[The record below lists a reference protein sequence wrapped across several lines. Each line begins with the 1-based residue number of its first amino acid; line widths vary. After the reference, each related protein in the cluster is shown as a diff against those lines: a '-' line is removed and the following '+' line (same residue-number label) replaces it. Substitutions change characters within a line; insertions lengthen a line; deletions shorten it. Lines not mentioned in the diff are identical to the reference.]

1 MNELSEHEFAS
12 PLRGKIFTGI
22 IITVFLA
29 FIGRFVQLQV
39 IEGEALSGAAI
50 EQGLKR
56 IERIP
61 VRGTI
66 YDRYGRVIA
75 ASVPA
80 YTVAITRQDFDPY
93 RKETL
98 PLLATILG
106 VDTSFILQRLQKEGG
121 FYTRF
126 QPVKIWRDASPRIIA
141 QIEENYRNLPGVDII
156 FESKREY
163 VAPIRAAHLLGYTK
177 EISESMLKKLKK
189 TADSDYYHPGDVV
202 GTTGLENVREKEL
215 RGVKG
220 YEVLAVDARGQRQ
233 SRLNEG
239 ATDITAV
246 DGAPIQLG
254 LDIDLQLYAE
264 QLMDGHHGAAV
275 AVDPNN
281 GDILA
286 LVSKPDFDLDLFSG
300 KTTKEEYQ
308 AVMLDKAHPLFNRA
322 LQTKYPPGSTYKM
335 MVGAAALQTGTI
347 DTNYKV
353 VCPGGFTWGGQ
364 FYGDHHH
371 GVTDLRKS
379 IGASC
384 NTWYFKMA
392 SLMPLDSMW
401 LYARHFGY
409 DTATGVDIGHEGN
422 GVIPN
427 TKRMNKWYPRGWTK
441 GYVIS
446 QGVGQGEVSVT
457 PVQQA
462 AYAGVWA
469 NRGLWVQPHAAKRIW
484 NAQKGTWDSVPYKT
498 RQVPVKAEYLE
509 ILRQGMYYAVNIP
522 GGTSRAAIVPDVPW
536 QAAGKTGTAQNPH
549 GEDHAW
555 FVCFA
560 PYDKPKIAICVM
572 VENAGFGGVVSAPI
586 ARKLM
591 NLYLTGR
598 REDPLPTILPN
609 TDEYRALK
617 EAKYSKD
624 KAIAAAAA
632 KKVGTLAPAPN
643 AATPKPAASTP
654 KPAPAKPTPAKPT
667 PTKPAPAKP
676 EAKPKPTAEAI
687 LPGNR
692 RG

>member
-12 PLRGKIFTGI
+12 PLRGKIFTGVI
-22 IITVFLA
+22 IAVFLT
-29 FIGRFVQLQV
+29 FVVRLVQLQV
-39 IEGEALSGAAI
+39 IEGESLSGAAI

-61 VRGTI
+61 VRGTL

-80 YTVAITRQDFDPY
+80 YTVAVTPQDFNPF
-93 RKETL
+93 RHQTL
-98 PLLATILG
+98 PLLSDILG
-106 VDTSFILQRLQKEGG
+106 VDTTFILEKLKEGG

-126 QPVKIWRDASPRIIA
+126 QPVKIWRDANPRIIA
-141 QIEENYRNLPGVDII
+141 MVEENYRNLPGVDIF

-163 VAPIRAAHLLGYTK
+163 VAPIRASHLLGYTK
-177 EISESMLKKLKK
+177 EISENMLKKLEK
-189 TADSDYYHPGDVV
+189 TTDSIYYHPGDIV

-220 YEVLAVDARGQRQ
+220 YEFVAVDARGQRQ

-239 ATDITAV
+239 RTDINAV
-246 DGAPIQLG
+246 DGSSIQLG

-264 QLMDGHHGAAV
+264 QLMEGHHGAVV
-275 AVDPNN
+275 AIDPNN

-308 AVMLDKAHPLFNRA
+308 AVMLDKAHPLYNRA
-322 LQTKYPPGSTYKM
+322 LQTKQPPGSTYKM
-335 MVGAAALQTGTI
+335 MVGAAALQTKTI
-347 DTNYKV
+347 DTNFKY
-353 VCPGGFTWGGQ
+353 VCGGGFSWGGN

-371 GVTDLRKS
+371 GLTDLRKS

-384 NTWYFKMA
+384 NAFYFKMA
-392 SLMPLDSMW
+392 SLMPIDTMW
-401 LYARHFGY
+401 RYARHFGY

-427 TKRMNKWYPRGWTK
+427 KRRMDRWYPRGWTK
-441 GYVIS
+441 GYEIS
-446 QGVGQGEVSVT
+446 HGVGQGEVSVT
-457 PVQQA
+457 PMQQA
-462 AYAGVWA
+462 AYAAIWA
-469 NRGLWVQPHAAKRIW
+469 NRGLWVQPHAAKRVLNI
-484 NAQKGTWDSVPYKT
+484 QTGQWDTVPYKT
-498 RQVPVKAEYLE
+498 RQIPIDKEYIE

-522 GGTSRAAIVPDVPW
+522 GGTSRAAIVPNVAW
-536 QAAGKTGTAQNPH
+536 HAAGKTGTAQNPH

-560 PYDKPKIAICVM
+560 PYEAPKIALCVM

-591 NLYLTGR
+591 NLYLTGT
-598 REDPLPTILPN
+598 REDPLPSILPN
-609 TDEYRALK
+609 TPEYRALK
-617 EAKYSKD
+617 EAKYVKGV
-624 KAIAAAAA
+624 KVVAA
-632 KKVGTLAPAPN
+632 KKPETPAPAAPTTP
-643 AATPKPAASTP
+643 AQPKPAE
-654 KPAPAKPTPAKPT
+654 K
-667 PTKPAPAKP
+667 
-676 EAKPKPTAEAI
+676 KPKPSAAAV